1 MSLTA
6 RNTLCIA
13 TREGDILVGWTSNEM
28 NYMKENKI
36 LEGFLTRSDCIWQNK
51 WMMKET

>member
-13 TREGDILVGWTSNEM
+13 TMEGNILVGWTSNEM
-28 NYMKENKI
+28 NYMKENNI
-36 LEGFLTRSDCIWQNK
+36 LEEFLTRSDCIWQNT
-51 WMMKET
+51 WMRKQT